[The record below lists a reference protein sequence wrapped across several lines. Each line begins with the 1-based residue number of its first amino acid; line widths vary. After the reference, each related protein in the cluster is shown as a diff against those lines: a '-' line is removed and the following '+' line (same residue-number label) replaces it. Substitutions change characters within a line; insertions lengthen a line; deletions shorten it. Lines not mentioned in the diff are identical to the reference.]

1 MTTSTR
7 SGRRRLGL
15 LLAAATAAAG
25 LAVAGQA
32 LADSP
37 PWQQANDPNNDPARV
52 GTLRFYDAAG
62 TEIFSGSTGTAPFA
76 AYVGGSNGLRSG
88 DTLASLFAYLP
99 DPGTPA
105 AGWTG
110 GLLTPTTAFPD
121 AGAPAAVAALTTPV
135 VAGAAT
141 DGTLD
146 DFASTH
152 PNTATATGYQNV
164 YELRL
169 RTSAPGQSVT
179 PTYDAADIQIT
190 GTSWQVVYPQHFT
203 DTTTTVEV
211 TPSTG
216 LVAGGSATLTATVTP
231 DTATGSVQFKDGST
245 ALGSPVNLDNA
256 GHAQLVTKL
265 PHAGSRSI
273 QAVFT
278 PTGGSQFAGSS
289 DSVSVAVAKA
299 ASTVAATWPSTA
311 VHYGTSF
318 SIKAK
323 VTAAGL
329 TPTGT
334 VSVKDGSRVVAS
346 KALTAGAATLTVP
359 ATALKPG
366 SHSITLAYGGSADVT
381 ARSTG
386 KKLTVAKAIA
396 HVSNVVSPKTVRT
409 TKHATLAVKVT
420 ATGTTPTGT
429 VTVYDGSKKIATGRL
444 SHGKVTITLPR
455 ITKRGKHKLHASYG
469 GSTLVA
475 AGAAAAVTLTVVK

>member
-15 LLAAATAAAG
+15 LLAAATASAG

-62 TEIFSGSTGTAPFA
+62 TEIFSGSTDTAPFA

-105 AGWTG
+105 A
-110 GLLTPTTAFPD
+110 
-121 AGAPAAVAALTTPV
+121 VAALTTPV

-141 DGTLD
+141 DGALD